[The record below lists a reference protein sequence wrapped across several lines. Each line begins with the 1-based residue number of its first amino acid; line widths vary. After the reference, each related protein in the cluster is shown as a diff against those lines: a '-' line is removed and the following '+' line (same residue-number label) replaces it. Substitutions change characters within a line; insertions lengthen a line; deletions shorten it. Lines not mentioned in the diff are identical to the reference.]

1 MKIFY
6 LLYIITKFKQA
17 PCILSV

>member
-1 MKIFY
+1 MKMLY